1 MTAIFKREFK
11 AFFATPVGYIVL
23 AAFYLFSGYYFTI
36 IYTMG
41 SPEVQNIIMTLSTVI
56 VFVTPLLTMRLMSDD
71 KRMKT
76 DQALLTAPVSLY
88 SIVLGKFLAALAVY
102 ALGFAPTIVFEFIVL
117 SMVEVNFLSYLY
129 ALLGAILLGAALIAI
144 GMFISSLTESSVVS
158 AILTFVIN
166 ILIIYASNLGSIID
180 IGWVATVIE
189 KIAFITAFNNFGS
202 TVFSIPDVFYFL
214 SITAAFLFLSVRSL
228 EKRRWA

>member
-23 AAFYLFSGYYFTI
+23 AAFYLFSGYYFTL

-76 DQALLTAPVSLY
+76 DQALLTAPVS
-88 SIVLGKFLAALAVY
+88 S
-102 ALGFAPTIVFEFIVL
+102 
-117 SMVEVNFLSYLY
+117 
-129 ALLGAILLGAALIAI
+129 
-144 GMFISSLTESSVVS
+144 
-158 AILTFVIN
+158 
-166 ILIIYASNLGSIID
+166 
-180 IGWVATVIE
+180 WQH
-189 KIAFITAFNNFGS
+189 
-202 TVFSIPDVFYFL
+202 
-214 SITAAFLFLSVRSL
+214 
-228 EKRRWA
+228 

>member
-1 MTAIFKREFK
+1 MTAIFKREFR

-88 SIVLGKFLAALAVY
+88 SIVLGKFFAALAVY
-102 ALGFAPTIVFEFIVL
+102 ALGFAPTFIFEMIVL

-166 ILIIYASNLGSIID
+166 ILIIYASSLGSMID
-180 IGWVATVIE
+180 VGWLATVIE
-189 KIAFITAFNNFGS
+189 KIAFITAFENFGS

>member
-23 AAFYLFSGYYFTI
+23 AAFYLFSGYFFTL

-41 SPEVQNIIMTLSTVI
+41 SPEVHNIIMTMSIII

-71 KRMKT
+71 RRQKT

-88 SIVLGKFLAALAVY
+88 SIVLGKFFAALSVF
-102 ALGFAPTIVFEFIVL
+102 ALGFAPTLVFEMIVL

-144 GMFISSLTESSVVS
+144 GMFISSLTESSVVA

-166 ILIIYASNLGSIID
+166 ILIIYASNLSSMIQVPWI
-180 IGWVATVIE
+180 ATVIE
-189 KIAFITAFNNFGS
+189 KIAFINAFNNFGS
-202 TVFSIPDVFYFL
+202 TAFSIPDVFYFV
-214 SITAAFLFLSVRSL
+214 SITAAFLFLSVR
-228 EKRRWA
+228 